1 MDLRYLP
8 RLKTDIKRDLTSE
21 ASLLAGSQKDWDE
34 GTIQRELTKTNWA
47 EGIDVTNNCRLINEA
62 NMRVLTKQAEL
73 AEKEEPFEQNTC

>member
-34 GTIQRELTKTNWA
+34 GMIQREL
-47 EGIDVTNNCRLINEA
+47 
-62 NMRVLTKQAEL
+62 KQTEQREL
-73 AEKEEPFEQNTC
+73 MLQIIAD